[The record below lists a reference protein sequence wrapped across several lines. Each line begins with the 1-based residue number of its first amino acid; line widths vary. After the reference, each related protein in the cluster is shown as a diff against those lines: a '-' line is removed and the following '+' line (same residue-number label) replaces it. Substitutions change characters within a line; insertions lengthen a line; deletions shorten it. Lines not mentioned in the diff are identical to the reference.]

1 MKRRIWSV
9 LFVVCMLAVFAGCGK
24 KEDEYS
30 DYDKV
35 IKLPMGGD
43 LKELDKFKEVVLYED
58 DAVKAVLT
66 NVEKKN
72 DKKYRLFLEYTN
84 KTDREVTFALNGSTV
99 NGVACEDE
107 GSYVGVEAND
117 TQEVEQIMGVG
128 DVVPEKV
135 GEIKYMDFSLSISYR
150 GGDYE
155 SIEYLRGI
163 FIFTK
168 SEGDY
173 FVREEKESDV
183 QLLDNESFKVT
194 FVDMDKDKDGGVN
207 FVFYYENRE
216 EMEGGFSDV
225 TIENCKVNGKE
236 INNYGYWSTIYEKG
250 YEVISVFDFD
260 LEQLGIKKVET
271 LEFDFK
277 YKAELTND
285 AEDEVVVPM
294 CIELD

>member
-9 LFVVCMLAVFAGCGK
+9 LFVVCIMAIFAGCGK

-35 IKLPMGGD
+35 IKLALGGD
-43 LKELDKFKEVVLYED
+43 VKELEKFKEVVLYED

-84 KTDREVTFALNGSTV
+84 KTDREVTFSLNGSTV

-107 GSYVGVEAND
+107 GDTVYVEAKG
-117 TQEVEQIMGVG
+117 TMELERIMGVG

-135 GEIKYMDFSLSISYR
+135 GEIKYMDFTLSMSYR

-155 SIEYLRGI
+155 SIEYLKGI

-173 FVREEKESDV
+173 FVREEKDSDV
-183 QLLDNESFKVT
+183 LLLDDDSFKVT
-194 FVDMDKDKDGGVN
+194 FVDLDKDKDGLYN
-207 FVFYYENRE
+207 FVFYYENKE
-216 EMEGGFSDV
+216 EMADGFSDI
-225 TIENCKVNGKE
+225 TIENAKINGQE
-236 INNYGYWSTIYEKG
+236 IKSYGYWSSIYEKG
-250 YEVISVFDFD
+250 YEAVSFFDFD
-260 LEQLGIKKVET
+260 LDELGIEEIET
-271 LEFDFK
+271 LEFDFV
-277 YKAELTND
+277 YEAELTCD
-285 AEDEVVVPM
+285 TEDPVVVPM
-294 CIELD
+294 YIELD

>member
-1 MKRRIWSV
+1 MKRKIWSV
-9 LFVVCMLAVFAGCGK
+9 IFVVCIMAIFAGCGK

-35 IKLPMGGD
+35 IKLALGGD
-43 LKELDKFKEVVLYED
+43 VKELEKFKEVVLYED

-84 KTDREVTFALNGSTV
+84 KTDRDVAFALNGSTV
-99 NGVACEDE
+99 NGIACEDA
-107 GSYVGVEAND
+107 GDTVYVEAKD
-117 TQEVEQIMGVG
+117 TMELEQIMGVG

-173 FVREEKESDV
+173 FVREEKDSDV
-183 QLLDNESFKVT
+183 LLLDDDSFKVT
-194 FVDMDKDKDGGVN
+194 FIDMDKDKDGLYN
-207 FVFYYENRE
+207 FVFYYENKE
-216 EMEGGFSDV
+216 EMADGFSDI
-225 TIENCKVNGKE
+225 TIENAKVNGQE
-236 INNYGYWSTIYEKG
+236 IESYGYWSSIYEKG
-250 YEVISVFDFD
+250 YEVISFFGFD
-260 LEQLGIKKVET
+260 LDELGIEEIES
-271 LEFDFK
+271 LEFDFV
-277 YKAELTND
+277 YEAELTCD
-285 AEDEVVVPM
+285 SEDPVVVPM